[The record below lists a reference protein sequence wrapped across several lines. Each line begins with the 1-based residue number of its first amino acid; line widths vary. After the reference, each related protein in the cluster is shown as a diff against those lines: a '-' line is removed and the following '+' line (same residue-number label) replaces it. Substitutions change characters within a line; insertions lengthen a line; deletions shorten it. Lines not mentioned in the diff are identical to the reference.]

1 MKTRV
6 AAGCPI
12 FSIEDVE
19 RQSSCGDPFLEWQC
33 AVGLNITGQFYLPLY
48 WTRLKHITKP
58 ESRGNSMKSIF
69 TRFVFKP
76 NLIPTTLHIARDEF
90 FPCDISNSLRIV
102 REEFFLYLWQI
113 CLVFARQFI
122 IWRFSTLS
130 LHKTQMFET
139 FLITI
144 FSGQSSHP
152 IWSPRWSLT
161 LIQGVPFLK

>member
-12 FSIEDVE
+12 FSMLHVSQVAAIP
-19 RQSSCGDPFLEWQC
+19 SLSQC

-144 FSGQSSHP
+144 FFWSISSP
-152 IWSPRWSLT
+152 N
-161 LIQGVPFLK
+161 LISM